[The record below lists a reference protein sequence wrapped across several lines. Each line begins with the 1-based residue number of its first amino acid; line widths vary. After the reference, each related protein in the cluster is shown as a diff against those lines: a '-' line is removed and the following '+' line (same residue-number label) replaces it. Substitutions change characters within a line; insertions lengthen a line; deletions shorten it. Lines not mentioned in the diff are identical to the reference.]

1 MQKINK
7 LYRKDYTGQQVIT
20 DMKHEN
26 GSWEHVYEWVSND
39 VFNNHISN
47 QAIVIGNGPTRLQ
60 LKLDLIKNH
69 KGGLLSRDRLQ
80 SYGCNALYRDF
91 APDFLVAIGKDI
103 VKEIYESDYPDNNVV
118 YTNGINIL
126 DYPGKFHIIPQD
138 PGWNSGSIA
147 TYLAC
152 FDGHKKV
159 FLVGFDGQ
167 DTPGY
172 NSNVYADTAGYASAR
187 SNSSD
192 EFFNLAMLEVFTT
205 YSDVEFVRVMISRN
219 APMPEDWKFCKNV
232 RQISYEDFRTEAD
245 L

>member
-20 DMKHEN
+20 DMTHEN

-47 QAIVIGNGPTRLQ
+47 QAIVIGNGPSRLQ
-60 LKLDLIKNH
+60 LNLNLIKNH
-69 KGGLLSRDRLQ
+69 KGGLLSRERLQ

-91 APDFLVAIGKDI
+91 APDFLVAVGKDI
-103 VKEIYESDYPDNNVV
+103 VKEIYNSEYPTNNVV

-126 DYPGKFHIIPQD
+126 ENPGKFHIIPQD
-138 PGWNSGSIA
+138 PGWNAGSIA
-147 TYLAC
+147 TYMAC

-172 NSNVYADTAGYASAR
+172 NSNVYADTAGYAPAR
-187 SNSSD
+187 SGSSE
-192 EFFNLAMLEVFTT
+192 EFFNLSMLEVFTT
-205 YSDVEFVRVMISRN
+205 YNDVEFVRVMPGRN
-219 APMPEDWKFCKNV
+219 APIPEDWKFCANF
-232 RQISYEDFRTEAD
+232 RQISYENFRTEAD